1 MNRGTLTSMLTKP
14 LPLPKRLTRPDTPPP
29 FRLTERD
36 VAIIRAVAR
45 WRFLTSQQVIRFL
58 SISDP
63 ATSHQQVL
71 RRLQGL
77 YAHSF
82 LDRPV
87 HQQLQLHAF
96 AHLAYG
102 LGRNGARLL
111 ADIGDPIES
120 RADWLTKNKRASA
133 EFLLHTLET
142 AETMIA
148 IESDCRVHGALSL
161 VEQHQLLPYFPE
173 KTRALRDPFRCR
185 VTVRL
190 PQVTAPLTIGVVPDR
205 LFSLMHETATRHNFA
220 LELDRG
226 TMKVNAKTFGGTS
239 FRRKLLGY
247 YHLWRGRKH
256 QELWG
261 FQSFR
266 ILTVT
271 TSEKR
276 IATMRAVQRE
286 VTAGAASGLFL
297 YSTAD
302 LLAAHGALG
311 DAWID
316 GAGTRVAVVG

>member
-1 MNRGTLTSMLTKP
+1 VNRGTLNGMLTKP
-14 LPLPKRLTRPDTPPP
+14 LPLPKRLTRPETPPP

-36 VAIIRAVAR
+36 IAIVRALAR
-45 WRFLTSQQVIRFL
+45 WRFLTSDQVVRYL
-58 SISDP
+58 SIHDP

-77 YAHSF
+77 YALGY
-82 LDRPV
+82 LDRPR

-111 ADIGDPIES
+111 AELGDAIDS

-133 EFLLHTLET
+133 EFLMHTLET
-142 AETMIA
+142 AEAMLA
-148 IESDCRVHGALSL
+148 VKRGCHAADALTL
-161 VEQHQLLPYFPE
+161 VEQHELLPYFPD

-185 VTVRL
+185 ISVRL
-190 PQVTAPLTIGVVPDR
+190 PQAAAPLTIGVVPDR
-205 LFSLMHETATRHNFA
+205 LFSLVHESTTRRNFA

-239 FRRKLLGY
+239 FRRKILGY
-247 YHLWRGRKH
+247 YHLWRERKH
-256 QELWG
+256 VDLWG

-276 IATMRAVQRE
+276 IETMRAVQRE
-286 VTAGAASGLFL
+286 VTDNAASGLFL
-297 YSTAD
+297 YSTAE
-302 LLAAHGALG
+302 LIAAHGALG

-316 GAGTRVAVVG
+316 GAGDRVAIIG

>member
-1 MNRGTLTSMLTKP
+1 MNRGTLNGMLTKP
-14 LPLPKRLTRPDTPPP
+14 LPLPKRLTRPQTPPP

-36 VAIIRAVAR
+36 IAIIRALAR
-45 WRFLTSQQVIRFL
+45 WRFLTSDQVVRYL
-58 SISDP
+58 SIHDP

-77 YAHSF
+77 YALGY
-82 LDRPV
+82 LDRPR
-87 HQQLQLHAF
+87 HQQLHLHAF

-111 ADIGDPIES
+111 AELGDAIDS

-133 EFLLHTLET
+133 EFLMHTLET
-142 AETMIA
+142 AEAMLA
-148 IESDCRVHGALSL
+148 IERGCHAVDALTL
-161 VEQHQLLPYFPE
+161 VEQHDLLPYFPD

-185 VTVRL
+185 VSVRV
-190 PQVTAPLTIGVVPDR
+190 PQTTAPLTIGVVPDR
-205 LFSLMHETATRHNFA
+205 LFSLVHESATRRNYA

-239 FRRKLLGY
+239 FRRKILGY
-247 YHLWRGRKH
+247 YHLWRERKH
-256 QELWG
+256 ADLWG

-266 ILTVT
+266 ILTIT

-276 IATMRAVQRE
+276 IETMRAVQRE
-286 VTAGAASGLFL
+286 VTDKAANGLFL
-297 YSTAD
+297 YSTPH
-302 LLAAHGALG
+302 LIAAHGALG

-316 GAGTRVAVVG
+316 GAGTRVAVIG